1 MEIQESALRG
11 GVFAGSLLIWA
22 LAESLWPQRSRRFLR
37 RQRWFAN
44 LGLALIGTGLL
55 RALAL
60 LGVPLLALQVALW
73 AQASG
78 IGLFNRID
86 APGALEF
93 VLTLL
98 LLDLLVWA
106 QHLAFHRLPWL
117 WRLHRVHHADRE
129 LDVSSGLRFHPL
141 EILLSML
148 LKSAAVLVL
157 GAPAVAVLV
166 FELILNGMAMF
177 NHANLRLPA
186 MLDRA
191 LRGLVV
197 TPDVHRVHH
206 SIHADEQQ
214 QNFGF
219 NLSLWDRLAGCYRAG
234 PRDGHQAM
242 QLGLQEFQDDQPL
255 RLHWSLQLPWRPLAR
270 TGPEPGQSS

>member
-1 MEIQESALRG
+1 MEIQESVLRG

-22 LAESLWPQRSRRFLR
+22 LAESLWPQRRRLFLR

-44 LGLALIGTGLL
+44 LGLALIGTSLL

-73 AQASG
+73 AQASD
-78 IGLFNRID
+78 IGLFNWID
-86 APGALEF
+86 APDAVEF
-93 VLTLL
+93 ALTLL

-129 LDVSSGLRFHPL
+129 LDVSSGLRFHPA

-157 GAPAVAVLV
+157 GAPVAAVLA

-177 NHANLRLPA
+177 NHANLRLTPA
-186 MLDRA
+186 LDRA
-191 LRGLVV
+191 LRGVLV
-197 TPDVHRVHH
+197 TPNVHRVHH
-206 SIHADEQQ
+206 SIHGDEQQ

-219 NLSLWDRLAGCYRAG
+219 NLSLWDRLAGCYRAE

-242 QLGLQEFQDDQPL
+242 RLGLQEFQGDQPL
-255 RLHWSLQLPWRPLAR
+255 RLGWSLQLPWRSLER
-270 TGPEPGQSS
+270 SGHERGPSS